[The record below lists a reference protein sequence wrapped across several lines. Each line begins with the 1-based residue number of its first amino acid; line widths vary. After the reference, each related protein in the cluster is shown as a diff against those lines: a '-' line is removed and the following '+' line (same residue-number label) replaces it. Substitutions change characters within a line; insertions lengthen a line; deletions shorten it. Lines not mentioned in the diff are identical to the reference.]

1 MNNPVRKQ
9 YFLTTAEFLLC
20 CAAAGIESIP
30 CFANLFEEPAT
41 RTEAVYTMASRGLLA
56 AEGDGFTLCP
66 ELSAVFRT
74 IQGSRAVVT
83 VGYRRFGLPYS
94 LLYGT
99 KEYLVVIAPGRSE
112 REYVG
117 VTLYETDGPTDWLED
132 VQLVLSGSIPDD
144 LLDAVSEEERE
155 EDLAQKPE
163 VEEFLL
169 RYTQPGN
176 TEWPEAV
183 PEEVIGCAECVRLDE
198 PRSVGRLLLVRLP
211 LYDHLIVGTEA
222 GVRAEIYRAGKVAKA
237 ILDMLL
243 EGE

>member
-9 YFLTTAEFLLC
+9 YFLTAAEFLLC
-20 CAAAGIESIP
+20 CAAAGIESVP
-30 CFANLFEEPAT
+30 CFADLGDAPEG
-41 RTEAVYTMASRGLLA
+41 RTEAVYAMVSRGLLT

-66 ELSAVFRT
+66 ALSAVFRT
-74 IQGSRAVVT
+74 IRESRAVISI
-83 VGYRRFGLPYS
+83 GYRRFGLPYS

-99 KEYLVVIAPGRSE
+99 KEHLALITPGRSE
-112 REYVG
+112 AEYVG
-117 VTLYETDGPTDWLED
+117 VTLYETDGPADWLED

-155 EDLAQKPE
+155 ADLAQKPE
-163 VEEFLL
+163 VEAFLL
-169 RYTQPGN
+169 RYAQPGN
-176 TEWPEAV
+176 TEWPETV
-183 PEEVIGCAECVRLDE
+183 PEEVVGCAECVRLGE
-198 PRSVGRLLLVRLP
+198 MKPAGRLLLVRLP

-222 GVRAEIYRAGKVAKA
+222 GVRAEIYRAGRAAKA